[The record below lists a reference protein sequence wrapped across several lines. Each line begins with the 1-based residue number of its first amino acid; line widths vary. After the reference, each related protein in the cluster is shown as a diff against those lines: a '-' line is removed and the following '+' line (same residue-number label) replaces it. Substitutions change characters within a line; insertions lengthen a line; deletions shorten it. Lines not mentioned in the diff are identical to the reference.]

1 MSYLIFAFGAGI
13 ATTAAIELF
22 ISNWSFGKRN
32 RIKETEHKRLTDKIE
47 RLETELKEANR
58 LLRFH
63 KNLRDAAEDMNVSMA
78 QRIDCLE
85 SENERLTGYETAVRE
100 LNRSVEILEEDVP
113 F

>member
-1 MSYLIFAFGAGI
+1 MPYLILAFAAGFVTATVI
-13 ATTAAIELF
+13 ARF
-22 ISNWSFGKRN
+22 IFEWFDRLE
-32 RIKETEHKRLTDKIE
+32 ETGRKRLADQIDQ
-47 RLETELKEANR
+47 LETELKEANR